1 MIQVDLF
8 PGEAGLARTW
18 IANTCL
24 PPSLRHVRLQP
35 ARASPSYLQIRS
47 MARRPNEWG
56 CTWHW
61 LLTLVKRHCRWYF
74 KHKSK
79 AGDTTWWIH
88 TYISSLHT
96 TIPYDDAFISWAY
109 LFINPEGMFPYRWY
123 HWIYKELELLVLGQ
137 RKRTLDASAYEAAN
151 AVEIKQGE
159 PFTATWV
166 SNLKRW
172 RWVFDIF
179 CTSSSSIP
187 FLRQW
192 YYDPLSSSLG
202 SLTGGDE
209 RFPQNWGSKVHLP
222 SLCCKGVQ
230 PRSSE
235 LGISD
240 LLQASYLPS
249 WDIPWG
255 M

>member
-1 MIQVDLF
+1 MWGFNQQGFHLPTCKSAVWLGAQTNGVVLDIGCWPWWKGIADGTSSIKARLVILH
-8 PGEAGLARTW
+8 GE
-18 IANTCL
+18 
-24 PPSLRHVRLQP
+24 
-35 ARASPSYLQIRS
+35 
-47 MARRPNEWG
+47 
-56 CTWHW
+56 
-61 LLTLVKRHCRWYF
+61 F
-74 KHKSK
+74 
-79 AGDTTWWIH
+79 IH
-88 TYISSLHT
+88 ISFLHT
-96 TIPYDDAFISWAY
+96 TIPYDDAFISSNTSI
-109 LFINPEGMFPYRWY
+109 LKVCFRTVDIIEF
-123 HWIYKELELLVLGQ
+123 KEELELLVLGQ

-209 RFPQNWGSKVHLP
+209 RFPKKLRIENPPSKP
-222 SLCCKGVQ
+222 
-230 PRSSE
+230 
-235 LGISD
+235 
-240 LLQASYLPS
+240 LLQRCPTKVKWIGYLGFVASIILAS
-249 WDIPWG
+249 WDIPKG

>member
-1 MIQVDLF
+1 MVNSYIFPFYTQRYHTMMLSYHLIHQSWRYVFRTVDII
-8 PGEAGLARTW
+8 E
-18 IANTCL
+18 
-24 PPSLRHVRLQP
+24 
-35 ARASPSYLQIRS
+35 
-47 MARRPNEWG
+47 
-56 CTWHW
+56 
-61 LLTLVKRHCRWYF
+61 F
-74 KHKSK
+74 K
-79 AGDTTWWIH
+79 
-88 TYISSLHT
+88 
-96 TIPYDDAFISWAY
+96 
-109 LFINPEGMFPYRWY
+109 E
-123 HWIYKELELLVLGQ
+123 ELELLVLGQ

-209 RFPQNWGSKVHLP
+209 RFPKKLRIENPPSKP
-222 SLCCKGVQ
+222 
-230 PRSSE
+230 
-235 LGISD
+235 
-240 LLQASYLPS
+240 LLQRCPTKVKWIGYLGFVASIILAS
-249 WDIPWG
+249 WDIPKG